1 MLLVFPMAVSA
12 NQRLIRARNSRQLIS
27 SSKYRSWKEV
37 ALWTIKPQIKQRF
50 NQGERLC
57 LKLTMHFKDKRARDL
72 DNYVTGAQ
80 DLLTDAG
87 VWGDDKQVDLLI
99 VKRGELQKNNP
110 EIKAEIDV
118 ITEIES

>member
-12 NQRLIRARNSRQLIS
+12 NQRLIRARNSHQLIS
-27 SSKYRSWKEV
+27 SSKYRSWKEA
-37 ALWTIKPQIKQRF
+37 ALLTIKPQIKQRF

-72 DNYVTGAQ
+72 DNYVKGAQ

-118 ITEIES
+118 ITENC

>member
-12 NQRLIRARNSRQLIS
+12 NQRLIRARNSHQLIS

-37 ALWTIKPQIKQRF
+37 ALWTIKPQIRQRF
-50 NQGERLC
+50 TQGERLC
-57 LKLTMHFKDKRARDL
+57 LKLTMHFKDKRALDL
-72 DNYVTGAQ
+72 DNYVKGAQ

-118 ITEIES
+118 ITEAES

>member
-12 NQRLIRARNSRQLIS
+12 NQRLIRARNSHQLIS
-27 SSKYRSWKEV
+27 SSKYRSWKEA

-72 DNYVTGAQ
+72 DNYVKGAQ
-80 DLLTDAG
+80 DLLTDA
-87 VWGDDKQVDLLI
+87 DDKQVDLLI
-99 VKRGELQKNNP
+99 VKRCELQKNNP

-118 ITEIES
+118 ITETES